1 MKNRPV
7 KVSLIGKEN
16 DNVYQI
22 KFPKLS
28 IPVNVNEELYQK
40 MLRSPQYQFD
50 NFRQDKR
57 EKHFA

>member
-22 KFPKLS
+22 KFPKLN
-28 IPVNVNEELYQK
+28 IPVNVNEELYKK

-50 NFRQDKR
+50 NFRKDKR